1 MSAYIMN
8 DDEINTIISYLS
20 STLQYMNQNWRSK
33 FWTKSQSTKMNKS
46 DYDKEVELQLA
57 YEIIG
62 RLDEGVQSVWIDKA
76 IEKLEQLKHVR
87 ENIPF

>member
-1 MSAYIMN
+1 MA
-8 DDEINTIISYLS
+8 
-20 STLQYMNQNWRSK
+20 
-33 FWTKSQSTKMNKS
+33 KS

-62 RLDEGVQSVWIDKA
+62 RLDEGVQSVWIEKA
-76 IEKLEQLKHVR
+76 IEKLKNLKHVR

>member
-1 MSAYIMN
+1 MSA
-8 DDEINTIISYLS
+8 
-20 STLQYMNQNWRSK
+20 
-33 FWTKSQSTKMNKS
+33 KS
-46 DYDKEVELQLA
+46 DYRKEVELQLA

-76 IEKLEQLKHVR
+76 IEGLKRLKHVR